1 MWDLPR
7 PGVEPV
13 SPALAGISFFLFF
26 FFFNTEP
33 PGKPQ
38 NRRWHLWVEGPE
50 AVKTGRGIEF
60 EKPGVQPAIWCVW
73 SIVGVEGVQ
82 WGPAWEGTCIIG
94 VWVFP

>member
-26 FFFNTEP
+26 FFTTEP

-60 EKPGVQPAIWCVW
+60 EKPGVQPAIWCVG

>member
-1 MWDLPR
+1 M
-7 PGVEPV
+7 
-13 SPALAGISFFLFF
+13 SPALADISFLLSFF
-26 FFFNTEP
+26 FLTTEP

-60 EKPGVQPAIWCVW
+60 EKPGMQPAIWCVW

-82 WGPAWEGTCIIG
+82 WGPGQEGTCITG
-94 VWVFP
+94 LGFSLTGTGACSEC